1 MHGNMSRCTYFG
13 FVFKFVK
20 FCDAMYDR
28 KFNIKKLDS
37 VLEQLGA
44 LKQIGSAK

>member
-1 MHGNMSRCTYFG
+1 MYKMSRCTDFG
-13 FVFKFVK
+13 YVYEFVR